1 MIIFYSLLGV
11 ISFFAMFF
19 LGMVVGF
26 MLCDYQRQKER
37 LARLDLERQF
47 DE

>member
-1 MIIFYSLLGV
+1 MTLFYVLLGI

-19 LGMVVGF
+19 LGLVVGF